1 MSDKS
6 KSKSIAKSKIS
17 PLSNS
22 EFDKVSKKLKSVIE
36 SSDDSE
42 DTKKFK
48 RLLNLYM
55 ENLTKFPENS
65 NPEFEVRFGTKN
77 IKSITKI
84 DFANVAKSLL
94 ANGFNLV
101 KENYSLKIIMDNEY
115 SQIRT
120 QLDGLNN
127 IQDYCNN
134 NSVNSIVD
142 PANVSFLQKEYFRFE
157 EQPIYPLDFDDYNFR
172 VAFQVENN
180 FEIVDEKIQ
189 KIINKWSSTKKIFRY
204 IKRFEYSHPL
214 IPFMIHLS
222 IVKTSKAIGGKMI
235 PQFNIKD
242 SEVFDSVEHYEVE
255 IECNNTQIG
264 IDTKFETG
272 IYLYSLLKKTIK
284 FILIGLQ
291 QTKYP
296 VTISEQSN
304 VLNNYYKLIKGPE
317 FDKSKYSKTNFKDFV
332 APSSTTLQMINLLN
346 SDDIN
351 NATKAVGNIRN
362 NYTVTDKADGM
373 RKLLYI
379 NNDGKIYL
387 LTTSMNIEFTG
398 CFTSVKEIFNSLI
411 DGEHILHDKNGQFI
425 NLFAAFDI
433 YYLNGK
439 NVTMLPF
446 IDVSTIAKQKKEMKE
461 AKDKLEK
468 DDGLDDE
475 LDDDP
480 QSKTGKDEKTKE
492 EAAKFRLVIL
502 NSIIKKLN
510 IQFILQDP
518 KAKLPFTIK
527 IKKFYAQNIFSGCA
541 TILNNIE
548 KGLYDYITDG
558 LIFTPANTGV
568 ASKKVGELA
577 PNYKITW
584 TESFKWKP
592 PHYNTIDFLVKFK
605 KNEFKKNIISNLHSG
620 GVSLTGANDL
630 KQYYTLLLHVGFDES
645 KHGYINPCND
655 VINDYL
661 PSTLN
666 KDSYS
671 SNYKPMQFYPTN
683 PSDNNAGVCNILG
696 KTNNENNLKI
706 YTLENEEIED
716 YCIVEFSYDS
726 SKPEF
731 WRWTPLRVRY
741 DKTSELRA
749 GAKNFGNAYHVAN
762 SNWQSIHNP
771 ISEEIIKTG
780 NNIVFDNADD
790 DIYYNKVSNKTQ
802 TRGLRDFHNLY
813 VKNIL
818 INNTLQPGQTLI
830 DYACGKGGDLPKWI
844 NANLAFILGIDLS
857 KDNIENRM
865 DGACA
870 RYLNYCYKFT
880 NLPKALFLNGNS
892 SVNIKSGEALFTEKS
907 KAIVKAIFGEGTKNE
922 ITLGKGVYK
931 NYGIAKN
938 GFNVSSIQFALH
950 YMFESETIAHSFLK
964 NVAQCTAING
974 YFIGGCY
981 DGKRV
986 FNKFESLEEGESKS
1000 LFKNETKIWEI
1011 TKRYTK
1017 SEFNDDE
1024 SCFGYA
1030 IDVFQESINKTF
1042 REYLVNFDYL
1052 VRLMENY
1059 GFVLLNQSE
1068 YKQLDL
1074 PGSLGSF
1081 EEMYKFMNEEIKRKH
1096 SLKFKIGNS
1105 LSMSEEEKKISF
1117 LNNYFVFK
1125 KVRNIDEGA
1134 IEEKIKSQTE
1144 NLEQSQKVVQEIE
1157 ALDDELLKTEK
1168 KSIEEKSKKLAQQFL
1183 EKKEKEQEQEIEDS
1197 LMTPLIMEDKVEPG
1211 KTLKTQV
1218 KTDLSK
1224 MKLTIDEKIA
1234 LAEAKK
1240 KAKEQEKQK
1249 LKEEK
1254 IKAKLEAKEKSKL
1267 EKKENKDKLK
1277 SESKK

>member
-1 MSDKS
+1 MSNKS
-6 KSKSIAKSKIS
+6 KSKSKIS
-17 PLSNS
+17 PNSNT
-22 EFDKVSKKLKSVIE
+22 EIDKVSKKLKSVIE
-36 SSDDSE
+36 SSDDSD

-94 ANGFNLV
+94 ANGFKLV

-120 QLDGLNN
+120 QLNGLNN

-134 NSVNSIVD
+134 NTIDKIVD
-142 PANVSFLQKEYFRFE
+142 PANISFLQKEYFKFE

-172 VAFQVENN
+172 VSFQVENN
-180 FEIVDEKIQ
+180 FDIVDEKIQ

-204 IKRFEYSHPL
+204 IKRFEYSNPL

-222 IVKTSKAIGGKMI
+222 IVKTSKSIGGKMI

-242 SEVFDSVEHYEVE
+242 SEVFDSVEHYEIE

-272 IYLYSLLKKTIK
+272 IYLYGLLKKTIK
-284 FILIGLQ
+284 YILIGLQ

-304 VLNNYYKLIKGPE
+304 ILNNYYKLIKGPE
-317 FDKSKYSKTNFKDFV
+317 FDKSKHSKINFKDFV
-332 APSSTTLQMINLLN
+332 GPSSTTLQMINLLN
-346 SDDIN
+346 IDDIN
-351 NATKAVGNIRN
+351 NATKAIGNIRN

-398 CFTSVKEIFNSLI
+398 CFTGVKELFNSLI

-446 IDVSTIAKQKKEMKE
+446 IDISTIEKQKKEIKE
-461 AKDKLEK
+461 GKDKLTK
-468 DDGLDDE
+468 DDGVEDD

-480 QSKTGKDEKTKE
+480 PSKVEKDEKTKE

-510 IQFILQDP
+510 IQFILQDS
-518 KAKLPFTIK
+518 KAKIPFTIK

-548 KGLYDYITDG
+548 KGLYDYNTDG

-568 ASKKVGELA
+568 ASKKTGELA

-592 PHYNTIDFLVKFK
+592 PQYNTIDFLVKFK
-605 KNEFKKNIISNLHSG
+605 KNEFKKNIISNLHTEG
-620 GVSLTGANDL
+620 ISLTGANDY
-630 KQYYTLLLHVGFDES
+630 KQYYTLILYVGFDES
-645 KHGYINPCND
+645 KHGYINPFND

-696 KTNNENNLKI
+696 TPDNENNLKI
-706 YTLENEEIED
+706 YTLEHEEIED
-716 YCIVEFSYDS
+716 YSIVEFSYDS
-726 SKPEF
+726 TKPEF

-780 NNIVFDNADD
+780 NGVILDNGDD

-880 NLPKALFLNGNS
+880 NVPKALFLNGNS
-892 SVNIKSGEALFTEKS
+892 SINIKSGEALFTEKS

-950 YMFESETIAHSFLK
+950 YMFESEAIAHSFLK

-986 FNKFESLEEGESKS
+986 FNMLETLETGESKS

-1011 TKRYTK
+1011 CKRYNN

-1068 YKQLDL
+1068 YKQLEL

-1081 EEMYKFMNEEIKRKH
+1081 EEMYKFMNSEIQRKP

-1105 LSMSEEEKKISF
+1105 LIMSEEEKKISF

-1125 KVRNIDEGA
+1125 KVRDIDDGA
-1134 IEEKIKSQTE
+1134 IEEKIKSQSE
-1144 NLEQSQKVVQEIE
+1144 KIEQSQKVVEDLE
-1157 ALDDELLKTEK
+1157 ALDEELLKQEK

-1183 EKKEKEQEQEIEDS
+1183 EKKEKEQIEEDALS
-1197 LMTPLIMEDKVEPG
+1197 ELMTPLVMEDKIEPG
-1211 KTLKTQV
+1211 KTLK
-1218 KTDLSK
+1218 KDLAK

-1240 KAKEQEKQK
+1240 KAKEEEKQK
-1249 LKEEK
+1249 LKDEK
-1254 IKAKLEAKEKSKL
+1254 IKAKEKAKL
-1267 EKKENKDKLK
+1267 EKKEKLK
-1277 SESKK
+1277 SQSKK

>member
-1 MSDKS
+1 MSA
-6 KSKSIAKSKIS
+6 KSKSITKSKIS
-17 PLSNS
+17 PKSNS

-36 SSDDSE
+36 SSDDSD

-94 ANGFNLV
+94 ANGFKLV

-120 QLDGLNN
+120 QLNGLNN

-134 NSVNSIVD
+134 NTIDKIVD
-142 PANVSFLQKEYFRFE
+142 PANLSFLQKEYFKFE

-172 VAFQVENN
+172 VSFQVENN
-180 FEIVDEKIQ
+180 FDIVDEKIQ

-222 IVKTSKAIGGKMI
+222 IVKTSKSLGGKMI

-242 SEVFDSVEHYEVE
+242 SEVFDSVEHYEIE

-272 IYLYSLLKKTIK
+272 IYLYGLLKKTIK
-284 FILIGLQ
+284 YILIGLQ

-304 VLNNYYKLIKGPE
+304 ILNNYYKLIKGPE
-317 FDKSKYSKTNFKDFV
+317 FDKSKHSKINFKDFV
-332 APSSTTLQMINLLN
+332 GPSSTTLQMINLIN
-346 SDDIN
+346 IDDIN
-351 NATKAVGNIRN
+351 NATKAIGNIRN

-398 CFTSVKEIFNSLI
+398 CFTGVKELFNSLI

-446 IDVSTIAKQKKEMKE
+446 IDVSTAAKQKKEIKE
-461 AKDKLEK
+461 GKDKLAK
-468 DDGLDDE
+468 DDELEDE

-480 QSKTGKDEKTKE
+480 PSKVGKDEKTKE

-510 IQFILQDP
+510 IQFILQDS
-518 KAKLPFTIK
+518 KAKIPFTIK

-548 KGLYDYITDG
+548 KGLYDYNTDG
-558 LIFTPANTGV
+558 LIFTPANSGV
-568 ASKKVGELA
+568 ASKKTGELA

-592 PHYNTIDFLVKFK
+592 PQYNTIDFLVKFK
-605 KNEFKKNIISNLHSG
+605 KNEFKKNIISNLHSEG
-620 GVSLTGANDL
+620 ISLTGANDY
-630 KQYYTLLLHVGFDES
+630 KQYYTLILHVGFDES
-645 KHGYINPCND
+645 KHGYINPFND

-683 PSDNNAGVCNILG
+683 PSDNNAGICNILG
-696 KTNNENNLKI
+696 TPDNENNLKI
-706 YTLENEEIED
+706 YTLEHEEIED
-716 YCIVEFSYDS
+716 YSIVEFSYDS
-726 SKPEF
+726 TKPEF

-780 NNIVFDNADD
+780 NGVILDNGDD

-880 NLPKALFLNGNS
+880 NVPKALFLNGNS
-892 SVNIKSGEALFTEKS
+892 SINIKSGEALFTEKS

-950 YMFESETIAHSFLK
+950 YMFESEAIAHSFLK

-986 FNKFESLEEGESKS
+986 FNMLETLETGESKS

-1011 TKRYTK
+1011 TKRYNN

-1024 SCFGYA
+1024 SCLGYA

-1068 YKQLDL
+1068 YKQLEL

-1081 EEMYKFMNEEIKRKH
+1081 EEMYKFMNSEIQRKP

-1105 LSMSEEEKKISF
+1105 LIMSEEEKKISF

-1125 KVRNIDEGA
+1125 KVRAIDEAA
-1134 IEEKIKSQTE
+1134 IEEKIKFQTE
-1144 NLEQSQKVVQEIE
+1144 NLEQSQKVVEELE
-1157 ALDDELLKTEK
+1157 ALDEELLKQEK

-1183 EKKEKEQEQEIEDS
+1183 EKKEKEQIEEDALS
-1197 LMTPLIMEDKVEPG
+1197 ELMSPLVMEDKIEPG
-1211 KTLKTQV
+1211 KTLK
-1218 KTDLSK
+1218 KDLAK

-1240 KAKEQEKQK
+1240 KAKEEEKKK
-1249 LKEEK
+1249 LKDEK
-1254 IKAKLEAKEKSKL
+1254 IKAKEKAKL
-1267 EKKENKDKLK
+1267 EKKEKLE
-1277 SESKK
+1277 SQSKK